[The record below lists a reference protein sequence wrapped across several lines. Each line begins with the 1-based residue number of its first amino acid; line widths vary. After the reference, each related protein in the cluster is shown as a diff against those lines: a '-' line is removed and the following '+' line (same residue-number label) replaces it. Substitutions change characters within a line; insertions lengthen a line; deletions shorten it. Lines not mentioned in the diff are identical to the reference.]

1 MITDLTT
8 YPKTNPKPKKTP
20 KQKTKKRKKTLP
32 HHEISSLLY
41 ETRSAKSRKTQHS

>member
-8 YPKTNPKPKKTP
+8 YYYPKTNPKPKNK
-20 KQKTKKRKKTLP
+20 KKTLP

-41 ETRSAKSRKTQHS
+41 ETRSVNQEKPITQ